1 MTQLAHFRKVQLKQ
15 KKMKLFIILVAQI
28 FAQNNQLDEPEE
40 TGNLQYNPT
49 VFPTITPEP
58 PVDTGKNLVKLNV
71 YT

>member
-1 MTQLAHFRKVQLKQ
+1 
-15 KKMKLFIILVAQI
+15 MKLFIILVAQI

-58 PVDTGKNLVKLNV
+58 PVDTGKNLVNAERLYVNDDNKN
-71 YT
+71 

>member
-1 MTQLAHFRKVQLKQ
+1 
-15 KKMKLFIILVAQI
+15 MKLFIILVAQI

-71 YT
+71 YVNDDNKN